1 MGEVRAFSP
10 HVRWTDAEVRILH
23 NYYATASWG
32 ELASLLPGRGNRVI
46 QCKANALGLE
56 RQKPPKRTADE
67 VLAAK
72 RESMARRRAAD
83 PEAVRAYQRD
93 FHAANRDAQTAKMR
107 DYYARRFFWGR
118 AMKLRSEGR
127 ATFREIARLWKA
139 QRGRCALTGRR
150 LDRDAQLDHI
160 LPRARGGGDEITNLR
175 WVCNAANL
183 AKRDMT
189 DAEFETLCADVM
201 RWIGERIAMVE
212 ALSQAEAA

>member
-1 MGEVRAFSP
+1 MPRS
-10 HVRWTDAEVRILH
+10 AEEIR
-23 NYYATASWG
+23 
-32 ELASLLPGRGNRVI
+32 
-46 QCKANALGLE
+46 K
-56 RQKPPKRTADE
+56 
-67 VLAAK
+67 AK
-72 RESMARRRAAD
+72 REGMARLRARD
-83 PEAVRAYQRD
+83 PDAARAKRNAY
-93 FHAANRDAQTAKMR
+93 HARNREAQTAKMR

-118 AMKLRSEGR
+118 AMKLRGAGR

-150 LDRDAQLDHI
+150 LDREAQLDHI

-212 ALSQAEAA
+212 AQPIARAA

>member
-1 MGEVRAFSP
+1 MARSYEE
-10 HVRWTDAEVRILH
+10 TL
-23 NYYATASWG
+23 
-32 ELASLLPGRGNRVI
+32 
-46 QCKANALGLE
+46 K
-56 RQKPPKRTADE
+56 
-67 VLAAK
+67 AK
-72 RESMARRRAAD
+72 REFQARWRAEN
-83 PEAVRAYQRD
+83 PERARAYGREI
-93 FHAANRDAQTAKMR
+93 HHRNGERNKAKMR
-107 DYYARRFFWGR
+107 EYYARRFFWGR

-201 RWIGERIAMVE
+201 AWIGQRIQMVE
-212 ALSQAEAA
+212 EQAA

>member
-1 MGEVRAFSP
+1 MHVCKGCSVMKAAAEFRTHKRGYRIGKCRDCERAYQREHSARRP
-10 HVRWTDAEVRILH
+10 
-23 NYYATASWG
+23 
-32 ELASLLPGRGNRVI
+32 
-46 QCKANALGLE
+46 
-56 RQKPPKRTADE
+56 DE
-67 VLAAK
+67 YRRRK

-83 PEAVRAYQRD
+83 PDAARAYERD
-93 FHAANRDAQTAKMR
+93 FHARNREAQTAKMR

-189 DAEFETLCADVM
+189 DAEFQTLCADVM
-201 RWIGERIAMVE
+201 CWIGERIQMVE
-212 ALSQAEAA
+212 ALTERVAA

>member
-1 MGEVRAFSP
+1 MPRSPEQVR
-10 HVRWTDAEVRILH
+10 E
-23 NYYATASWG
+23 
-32 ELASLLPGRGNRVI
+32 
-46 QCKANALGLE
+46 
-56 RQKPPKRTADE
+56 
-67 VLAAK
+67 AK
-72 RESMARRRAAD
+72 RLHMARRRAEN
-83 PEAVRAYQRD
+83 PEGVRNYQRQL
-93 FHAANRDAQTAKMR
+93 RAKNPER
-107 DYYARRFFWGR
+107 TRAKLRVYYARRFFWGR

-189 DAEFETLCADVM
+189 DAEFQTLCADVM

-212 ALSQAEAA
+212 GAA

>member
-1 MGEVRAFSP
+1 MPRSIEEIR
-10 HVRWTDAEVRILH
+10 
-23 NYYATASWG
+23 
-32 ELASLLPGRGNRVI
+32 
-46 QCKANALGLE
+46 K
-56 RQKPPKRTADE
+56 
-67 VLAAK
+67 AK
-72 RESMARRRAAD
+72 REGMARLRARD
-83 PEAVRAYQRD
+83 PDAARAKRNAY
-93 FHAANRDAQTAKMR
+93 HARNRDAQTAKMR

-118 AMKLRSEGR
+118 AMKLRGEER
-127 ATFREIARLWKA
+127 ATFREIARLWKS

-201 RWIGERIAMVE
+201 RWIGERIQLVE
-212 ALSQAEAA
+212 ALNERAAA